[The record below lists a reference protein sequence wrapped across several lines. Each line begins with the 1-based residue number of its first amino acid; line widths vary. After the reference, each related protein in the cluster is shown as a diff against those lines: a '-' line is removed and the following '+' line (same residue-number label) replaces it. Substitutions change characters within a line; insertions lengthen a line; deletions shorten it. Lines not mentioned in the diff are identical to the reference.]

1 MTDTMSETV
10 DKPSLFQ
17 KIKHLPKPSPELLGY
32 GFLIV
37 CGLVVLGMLQHRYWH
52 GEFGYEHLTELK
64 KELREQERINVEQRN
79 YNAILRADVEDLKT
93 GLGAIEEHARLDLG
107 LIKSGETFVQLSVA
121 PNAYSRQKAVGV
133 DSKSAVEPVDALIPD
148 GQ

>member
-1 MTDTMSETV
+1 MTGTQA
-10 DKPSLFQ
+10 DKSAVVKMKP
-17 KIKHLPKPSPELLGY
+17 PKLSPEAFGY
-32 GFLIV
+32 GLLII
-37 CGLVVLGMLQHRYWH
+37 CGIVVLLMLQHRYWH
-52 GEFGYEHLTELK
+52 GEFGHERLTELK
-64 KELREQERINVEQRN
+64 KELREQERINLEQRN

-107 LIKSGETFVQLSVA
+107 LIKPGETFVQLSVA